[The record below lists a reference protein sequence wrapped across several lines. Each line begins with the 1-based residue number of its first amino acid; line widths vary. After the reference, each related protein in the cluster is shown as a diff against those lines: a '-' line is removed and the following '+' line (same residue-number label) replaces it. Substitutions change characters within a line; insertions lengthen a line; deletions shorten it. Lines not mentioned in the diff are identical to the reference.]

1 MRGRESLKTYEAIF
15 IFSNSIKEDALQKII
30 EQIKGE
36 ITKLK
41 GVIKESKILGRRQ
54 FARMMKKEDSGQ
66 YARVDFDLDPSS
78 VAPLLARFKLNE
90 SIFRLQLV
98 AADEV
103 ERNFSRRAPLE
114 EGIDGIA

>member
-15 IFSNSIKEDALQKII
+15 IFSNAIKEDALQKII
-30 EQIKGE
+30 EQIQGE

-41 GVIKESKILGRRQ
+41 GVVKETKILGRRQ
-54 FARMMKKEDSGQ
+54 FARMMKKEDSGL
-66 YARVDFDLDPSS
+66 YVRMDFDIEPSG
-78 VAPLLARFKLNE
+78 VAPLLSRFRLNE
-90 SIFRLQLV
+90 SIFRFQMV